1 MAIFGS
7 FHMGISK
14 SRADQSGF
22 DNMVCVDP
30 HSEIG
35 YLKPQLA
42 LALESATPTEP
53 TISAV
58 CPSGTVYLFSTTS
71 GKIWKR
77 TTAGVYSSITA
88 NQIDTSGHKG
98 AYHFNGFMFFWTS
111 SKISYFIADTEASR
125 PSGDIYATFANSSA
139 LGCFE
144 VNNSLHICD
153 GKYMAA
159 VDSANTFSQNVLD
172 FPANMKATICT
183 KVGTDLLIGTYI
195 GANVQSCTFYLW
207 DTYSPSWTIEDDI
220 PEKTPNCFIDGD
232 NVKIAC
238 CGDSGQLYYWNG
250 GQMVPFDNKLRGVT
264 TAISPFASCV
274 YNKRPTYAVGNKLF
288 TIYKQYES
296 SPFAIVQEYTS
307 TGTTVSSLIATG
319 GQMLV
324 SHGTGVDSVSTSY
337 ATGYIDTPE
346 VTGQTSNSVIVDH
359 DAYGAGVGIS
369 TNSNRAG
376 YISQTTTVDDLK
388 SQVFFDGG
396 LPDSVTT
403 QARITLTPSGE
414 TTPIIKSITIE

>member
-7 FHMGISK
+7 FHMGIGK
-14 SRADQSGF
+14 SRADQNGF
-22 DNMVCVDP
+22 DSAVNVDV

-58 CPSGTVYLFSTTS
+58 APSGTVYLFSTTS

-77 TTAGVYSSITA
+77 TTAGVYSSITDNVNTA
-88 NQIDTSGHKG
+88 HTG
-98 AYHFNGFMFFWTS
+98 AYHFNGYMWYWTS
-111 SKISYFIADTEASR
+111 SKLGFFIADTEASR
-125 PSGDIYATFANSSA
+125 NDSFGTFTNSSA
-139 LGCFE
+139 QGCGE
-144 VNNSLHICD
+144 VNGSLHICD
-153 GKYMAA
+153 GKYMAGI
-159 VDSANTFSQNVLD
+159 DSANTFSPNVLD
-172 FPANMKATICT
+172 FPSNMISTIAT
-183 KVGTDLLIGTYI
+183 KVGSDLLIGTYQ
-195 GANVQSCTFYLW
+195 GSNVQSCTFYLW
-207 DTYSPSWTIEDDI
+207 DTYSPSWTTEDDI

-232 NVKIAC
+232 NVRIAC
-238 CGDSGQLYYWNG
+238 CGDTGALYYWNG
-250 GQMVPFDNKLRGVT
+250 GQMVSFDNRLRNVT
-264 TAISPFASCV
+264 TSISPFASCV

-288 TIYKQYES
+288 TIYKQFES
-296 SPFAIVQEYTS
+296 LPFAIVQEYTS

-319 GQMLV
+319 NQLLV
-324 SHGTGVDSVSTSY
+324 SHGSGVDKVGTDY

-346 VTGQTSNSVIVDH
+346 VTGQTSNQVIVDH

-369 TNSNRAG
+369 TQSNRAG
-376 YISQTTTVDDLK
+376 YVSQTTVVDDLR

-403 QARITLTPSGE
+403 QARITLTPSGANL
-414 TTPIIKSITIE
+414 PIIKSISIE